1 MTPITFKIKRGAN
14 KTLRLKTRQINQT
27 LKTLYRNARYVYKYY
42 LKNSRLQHKVYRT
55 LWRRLGQASTLDSS

>member
-14 KTLRLKTRQINQT
+14 KTLRLKTQQINQT

-55 LWRRLGQASTLDSS
+55 LWRRLGQANTLDSS